1 MTHFLLNGA
10 PRFLGDAEPGRT
22 VLEHLRLTERLT
34 ATKEGCAE
42 GDCGACTVVLAR
54 PQGETLKFE
63 AVNACIMLA
72 RELQG
77 CAVITAEG
85 LADGGTPHAV
95 QSAIVENHASQCGFC
110 TPGIVMSLYAF
121 AQSPAP
127 LPEERLEKIQDALAG
142 NLCRCTGYRPII
154 DAALS
159 LPHMPDPRIAPW
171 RDMLAALPS
180 ARTVLRPENFVE
192 LAAAVSAHPGARLL
206 AGGTDLGVGIAKYGH
221 VPETLISLAHV
232 EGLDDIEAG
241 ADALH
246 IGATATYTEI
256 LPFLED
262 KFPAFAAMVR
272 RLGSVQIRNLGTM
285 GGNLCNASPIGDSAP
300 CLLALGATI
309 HLGSASGTRVMMLED
324 FFIDYRKTALASGEF
339 LRAIAIPYLEPGEV
353 FRTYKLAKRYDQ
365 DISTLSAAFV
375 ATFETGRITA
385 IRAAFGGMAATPKRA
400 YHLEAALLAGADP
413 AAALEKDFQ
422 PLTDFRATAAYRVRA
437 AANLV
442 QKFLAEAGE
451 VREHADLWSL

>member
-1 MTHFLLNGA
+1 MTHFLLNGT
-10 PRFLGDAEPGRT
+10 PTSLGNAEPGRT

-54 PQGETLKFE
+54 PQGDTLKFE

-85 LADGGTPHAV
+85 LADGATPNSV
-95 QSAIVENHASQCGFC
+95 QTAIVESHASQCGFC
-110 TPGIVMSLYAF
+110 TPGFVMSLYAY

-127 LPEERLEKIQDALAG
+127 IPEKRMEAIQDALAG

-154 DAALS
+154 DAALA
-159 LPHMPDPRIAPW
+159 LPHIADPRIPTWHAA
-171 RDMLAALPS
+171 LAALPS
-180 ARTVLRPENFVE
+180 EPIE
-192 LAAAVSAHPGARLL
+192 LQPKTFTELQTSLATHPTARLL
-206 AGGTDLGVGIAKYGH
+206 AGGTDLGVGIAKYGNI
-221 VPETLISLAHV
+221 PETLISLANV
-232 EGLDDIEAG
+232 EGLDNIEETPAS
-241 ADALH
+241 LQ

-256 LPFLED
+256 LPYLEQI
-262 KFPAFAAMVR
+262 FPAFAAMVR

-285 GGNLCNASPIGDSAP
+285 GGNICNASPIGDSAP

-309 HLGSASGTRVMMLED
+309 NLHGPSGPRTLPLED
-324 FFIDYRKTALASGEF
+324 FFLAYRKTALGIGEF
-339 LRAIAIPYLEPGEV
+339 LTSIEIPYLNPGQK

-375 ATFETGRITA
+375 ATREAGGFTA

-400 YHLEAALLAGADP
+400 NHLEAALLAGTDLAT
-413 AAALEKDFQ
+413 ALAKDFQ
-422 PLTDFRATAAYRVRA
+422 PLTDFRATATYRARA
-437 AANLV
+437 AENLV
-442 QKFLAEAGE
+442 QKFLAEFAE
-451 VREHADLWSL
+451 PPQQTDLWSL

>member
-10 PRFLGDAEPGRT
+10 PRFLDDAEPGRT

-54 PQGETLKFE
+54 PIGETLKFE

-95 QSAIVENHASQCGFC
+95 QSAMVENHASQCGFC
-110 TPGIVMSLYAF
+110 TPGFVMSLYAF

-127 LPEERLEKIQDALAG
+127 LPEERLEKVQDALAG

-154 DAALS
+154 DAALT
-159 LPHMPDPRIAPW
+159 LPHAPDPRIPAW
-171 RDMLAALPS
+171 RAALAALP
-180 ARTVLRPENFVE
+180 AEKTALRPDSFEE
-192 LAAAVSAHPGARLL
+192 LAAALAKHPDARLL
-206 AGGTDLGVGIAKYGH
+206 AGGTDLGVGIAKYGQ
-221 VPETLISLAHV
+221 VPETMISLAHV
-232 EGLDDIEAG
+232 QGLDAIEAG
-241 ADALH
+241 EDGLR
-246 IGATATYTEI
+246 IGATATYAEI
-256 LPFLED
+256 LPCLEQ
-262 KFPAFAAMVR
+262 KFPPFAAMVR

-285 GGNLCNASPIGDSAP
+285 GGNLCNASPIGDTAP
-300 CLLALGATI
+300 CLLALGAAIT
-309 HLGSASGTRVMMLED
+309 LQSASGIRGMMLDD
-324 FFIDYRKTALASGEF
+324 FFIGYRKTALAPGEF
-339 LRAIAIPYLEPGEV
+339 LRAIAIPYLRPGAV
-353 FRTYKLAKRYDQ
+353 FRAYKLAKRYDQ
-365 DISTLSAAFV
+365 DISTLSAAF
-375 ATFETGRITA
+375 AASFENGRITA

-400 YHLEAALLAGADP
+400 RHLEAALLAGDDI

-422 PLTDFRATAAYRVRA
+422 PLTDFRATAAYRARA

-442 QKFLAEAGE
+442 EKFIVEADE
-451 VREHADLWSL
+451 IPKHADLWSL

>member
-1 MTHFLLNGA
+1 MTHFLLNGT
-10 PRFLGDAEPGRT
+10 PKFLGDAEPGRT

-54 PQGETLKFE
+54 PDGETLKFE

-85 LADGGTPHAV
+85 LADSGTPNAV
-95 QSAIVENHASQCGFC
+95 QSAIVESHASQCGFC
-110 TPGIVMSLYAF
+110 TPGFVMSLYAY

-127 LPEERLEKIQDALAG
+127 APQERLEKIQDALAG

-159 LPHMPDPRIAPW
+159 LPHTPDPRIAQW
-171 RDMLAALPS
+171 RDALAALPS
-180 ARTVLRPENFVE
+180 ENIE
-192 LAAAVSAHPGARLL
+192 LQPKNFLELQATLATHPTARLL
-206 AGGTDLGVGIAKYGH
+206 AGGTDLGVGIAKYGNL
-221 VPETLISLAHV
+221 PATLISLAYV
-232 EGLDDIEAG
+232 EGLDKIEVVE
-241 ADALH
+241 DALH

-256 LPFLED
+256 LPYLEQY
-262 KFPAFAAMVR
+262 FPAFAAMVR
-272 RLGSVQIRNLGTM
+272 RLGSIQIRNLGTM

-300 CLLALGATI
+300 CLLALGAAI
-309 HLGSASGTRVMMLED
+309 HIHGSDGARRMKLED
-324 FFIDYRKTALASGEF
+324 FFLAYRKTALAQGEF
-339 LRAIAIPYLEPGEV
+339 LKSIEIPFLDPAQK

-375 ATFETGRITA
+375 ATLENGCITVL
-385 IRAAFGGMAATPKRA
+385 RAAFGGMAATPKRA
-400 YHLEAALLAGADP
+400 RHLEAALLAGDDP
-413 AAALEKDFQ
+413 AAALEQDFQ
-422 PLTDFRATAAYRVRA
+422 PLTDFRATAAYRARA
-437 AANLV
+437 AHNLV
-442 QKFLAEAGE
+442 QKFLAETAKKPQ
-451 VREHADLWSL
+451 HADLWSL

>member
-1 MTHFLLNGA
+1 MTHFLLNGMPKA
-10 PRFLGDAEPGRT
+10 LGNAEPGHT

-77 CAVITAEG
+77 CAVLTAEG
-85 LADGGTPHAV
+85 LTDSGVPNAV
-95 QSAIVENHASQCGFC
+95 QNALVENHASQCGFC
-110 TPGIVMSLYAF
+110 TPGFVMSLYAY

-127 LPEERLEKIQDALAG
+127 EPADRLEKIQDALAG

-159 LPHMPDPRIAPW
+159 LTHTPDPRIPTW
-171 RDMLAALPS
+171 RAALDALQSEKTLLQPTNF
-180 ARTVLRPENFVE
+180 AELTEVLAN
-192 LAAAVSAHPGARLL
+192 HPTARLL

-221 VPETLISLAHV
+221 IPETLISLAHV
-232 EGLDDIEAG
+232 EGMDKIEVLEDG
-241 ADALH
+241 LR

-256 LPFLED
+256 LPYLEQH
-262 KFPAFAAMVR
+262 FPAFAAMVR

-285 GGNLCNASPIGDSAP
+285 GGNICNASPIGDSAP
-300 CLLALGATI
+300 CLLALSATVNL
-309 HLGSASGTRVMMLED
+309 HGPAGPRTLPLED
-324 FFIDYRKTALASGEF
+324 FFLAYRKTALAPGEF
-339 LRAIAIPYLEPGEV
+339 LKSIEIPYLRGAQK

-365 DISTLSAAFV
+365 DISTLSAAFA
-375 ATFETGRITA
+375 ATYENNRLTQ

-400 YHLEAALLAGADP
+400 HHLEAALLAGTDGQ
-413 AAALEKDFQ
+413 AALAQDFQ
-422 PLTDFRATAAYRVRA
+422 PLTDFRATATYRTSA
-437 AANLV
+437 AHNLV
-442 QKFLAEAGE
+442 QKFLAETSDIPQ
-451 VREHADLWSL
+451 HADLWSL

>member
-10 PRFLGDAEPGRT
+10 PKYVGDAEPGLT

-54 PQGETLKFE
+54 PRGDTLAFA

-85 LADGGTPHAV
+85 LADVGAPHAV
-95 QSAIVENHASQCGFC
+95 QEVLVENHASQCGFC
-110 TPGIVMSLYAF
+110 TPGFVMSLYAF

-127 LPEERLEKIQDALAG
+127 APEERLKTIQDALAG

-154 DAALS
+154 DAALA
-159 LPHMPDPRIAPW
+159 LPHAPDPRIPQW
-171 RDMLAALPS
+171 HAALASLP
-180 ARTVLRPENFVE
+180 TEKLELQPQNFEE
-192 LAAAVSAHPGARLL
+192 LAAALARYPTARLL
-206 AGGTDLGVGIAKYGH
+206 AGGTDLGVGIAKYGQ
-221 VPETLISLAHV
+221 VPETMISLAHV
-232 EGLDDIEAG
+232 EGLGTIEAG

-246 IGATATYTEI
+246 IGATATYSEI
-256 LPFLED
+256 LPFLD
-262 KFPAFAAMVR
+262 AHFPAFAAMVR

-300 CLLALGATI
+300 CLLALGAVV
-309 HLGSASGTRVMMLED
+309 HLQAAGVSRSLKLED
-324 FFIDYRKTALASGEF
+324 FFLDYRKTALDTGEF
-339 LRAIAIPYLEPGEV
+339 LKSIEIPYLKSDQKFHV
-353 FRTYKLAKRYDQ
+353 YKLSKRYEQ
-365 DISTLSAAFV
+365 DISTVSAAFA
-375 ATFETGRITA
+375 ATFENNRLTA
-385 IRAAFGGMAATPKRA
+385 IRAAFGGMAATPRRA
-400 YHLEAALLAGADP
+400 LHLEAALLAGDDP
-413 AAALEKDFQ
+413 APTLQQDFQ
-422 PLTDFRATAAYRVRA
+422 PLTDFRATAAYRTRA

-442 QKFLAEAGE
+442 QKFLAETRE
-451 VREHADLWSL
+451 VPQHADLWSL

>member
-54 PQGETLKFE
+54 PWGDTLKFE

-72 RELQG
+72 CELQG

-85 LADGGTPHAV
+85 LADAGAPHAV

-110 TPGIVMSLYAF
+110 TPGFVMSLYAF

-127 LPEERLEKIQDALAG
+127 APERRLETIQDALAG

-154 DAALS
+154 DAALA
-159 LPHMPDPRIAPW
+159 LPHAPDPRIPAW
-171 RDMLAALPS
+171 RDALDNLPAENS
-180 ARTVLRPENFVE
+180 PLRPKGFEE
-192 LAAAVSAHPGARLL
+192 LAAALGRHPTARLL

-221 VPETLISLAHV
+221 VPATLISLAYV
-232 EGLDDIEAG
+232 EGLDKIEVAE
-241 ADALH
+241 DALH
-246 IGATATYTEI
+246 IGATATYSEI
-256 LPFLED
+256 LPYLD
-262 KFPAFAAMVR
+262 RDFPAFAAMVR

-300 CLLALGATI
+300 CLLALGAAVHI
-309 HLGSASGTRVMMLED
+309 HGADGARRTKLED
-324 FFIDYRKTALASGEF
+324 FFLAYRKTTLAPGEF
-339 LRAIAIPYLEPGEV
+339 LKSIEIPLLDPGQK

-365 DISTLSAAFV
+365 DISTLSAAF
-375 ATFETGRITA
+375 AGTFENGRLTA
-385 IRAAFGGMAATPKRA
+385 IRAAFGGMAATPNRA
-400 YHLEAALLAGADP
+400 RHLEAALLAGDDP
-413 AAALEKDFQ
+413 AAALEQDFR
-422 PLTDFRATAAYRVRA
+422 PLTDFRATAAYRARA
-437 AANLV
+437 AHSLV
-442 QKFLAEAGE
+442 QKFLAETAENSQHG
-451 VREHADLWSL
+451 DIWSL